1 MKKKKKKK
9 KGKKNAQ
16 KQPESEPNGQLVSL
30 EADQTS
36 TVISNM
42 NNKLSNSKFREDS
55 NELVTE

>member
-1 MKKKKKKK
+1 MKKKKQKK

-16 KQPESEPNGQLVSL
+16 KQPESEANEQLVSL

-42 NNKLSNSKFREDS
+42 NNKLSNSKFREES